1 MRPARSVAVRAET
14 SHPAESRIRL
24 RPVQPTRRSA
34 AFTLLEILA
43 VLLIIAILSVLFIPN
58 YSRIVGAAQEAICA
72 SHMRSIRVALGSY
85 LEDHARIWP
94 QPPPEME
101 GPALQ
106 RFWLATLDP
115 YDISE
120 NDWQCPTIRHALREE
135 GMTGD
140 FGLHYVP
147 TRFDATPNIANRWAT
162 QPWLIEAANAH
173 GKGPLICFPDGSV
186 KSMFKVLA
194 EQGVR

>member
-1 MRPARSVAVRAET
+1 MRPAPSVAARAET
-14 SHPAESRIRL
+14 SNPAGSRTRP
-24 RPVQPTRRSA
+24 RPVQPTPRSA

-72 SHMRSIRVALGSY
+72 SHMRSIRLALGSY
-85 LEDHARIWP
+85 LEDHGNVWP

-101 GPALQ
+101 GAPLQ
-106 RFWLATLDP
+106 QFWLSTLQP

-120 NDWQCPTIRHALREE
+120 STWQCPTIRHALREE

-147 TRFDATPNIANRWAT
+147 TAFDATPGIANRWST
-162 QPWLIEAANAH
+162 QPWLVEAANAH

>member
-1 MRPARSVAVRAET
+1 MRPAQSAAVRAET
-14 SHPAESRIRL
+14 NRSAESRIRL
-24 RPVQPTRRSA
+24 RPVQPTPRSA

-72 SHMRSIRVALGSY
+72 SHMRSIRLALGSY
-85 LEDHARIWP
+85 LEDHGRIWP
-94 QPPPEME
+94 QPPE
-101 GPALQ
+101 GVEGAPLQ
-106 RFWLATLDP
+106 KFWLATLQP

-120 NDWQCPTIRHALREE
+120 SDWQCPTIRHALREE

-147 TRFDATPNIANRWAT
+147 TQFDATPNIANKWAT